1 MSISIFERRGPKDR
15 RKNECSRNSQD
26 FWFESTS
33 EQDAFDMNNKRLT
46 RVGTPVDADDAAT

>member
-26 FWFESTS
+26 FGFKLTS
-33 EQDAFDMNNKRLT
+33 DQDNFNINNKRLT
-46 RVGTPVDADDAAT
+46 LVGTPVNADDAAT